1 MSGETSFN
9 YREGWYTSQDGL
21 RLFYRDYPGPDDQ
34 GLSSGA
40 AVLCLPGV
48 TRNSSDFDRL
58 AERLSA
64 RYRVLCPDFR
74 GRGLSA
80 YDPDPDN
87 YTLASYVNDAK
98 HLLAVCGVSHVHV
111 IGTSLGGIAAMVM
124 AVAIPSTLASVV
136 LNDIGPEIGSDSL
149 SGIVEYMKDDTA
161 LPDWDAVTDNVRAA
175 FLPNLPKGSDDDW
188 QRIARNTY
196 KETTDGTFVHAFDQG
211 IVKQFEKALTTKI
224 DLWPLFMALG
234 GIPVLTLRGALSGI
248 LSADTLGAMGDAMPA
263 MMSLTV
269 EDRGHPPLLSE
280 PPVLEAIDAHLA
292 RAWH

>member
-1 MSGETSFN
+1 MSAN

-21 RLFYRDYPGPDDQ
+21 RLFYRDYPGPDRT
-34 GLSSGA
+34 SNA

-48 TRNSSDFDRL
+48 TRNSSDFGRL
-58 AERLSA
+58 AERLSS

-80 YDPDPDN
+80 YDTDPDN
-87 YTLASYVNDAK
+87 YTPAVYVNDVR

-111 IGTSLGGIAAMVM
+111 IGTSLGGFVAMVM
-124 AVAIPSTLASVV
+124 VVAMPSALASVV

-149 SGIVEYMKDDTA
+149 GGIVEYMKDTTPLA
-161 LPDWDAVTDNVRAA
+161 DWDAVTDHVRAA
-175 FLPNLPKGSDDDW
+175 FLPNLPNGTDEDW

-196 KETTDGTFVHAFDQG
+196 RETAQGMFVHAFDQG
-211 IVKQFEKALTTKI
+211 IIKQFEKALTAKI
-224 DLWPLFMALG
+224 GLWPLFRALG
-234 GIPVLTLRGALSGI
+234 GVPVLTLRGALSGI
-248 LSADTLGAMGDAMPA
+248 LSAETLRKMGDAMPA
-263 MMSLTV
+263 MTSLTV